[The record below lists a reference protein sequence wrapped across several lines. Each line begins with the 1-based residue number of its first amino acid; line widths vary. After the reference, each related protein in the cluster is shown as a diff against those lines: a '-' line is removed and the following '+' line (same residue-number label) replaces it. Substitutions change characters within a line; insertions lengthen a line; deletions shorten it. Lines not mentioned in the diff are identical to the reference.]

1 MSYDRSVLDRSV
13 GCTDE
18 YIHNQN
24 EPMTHEHPQI
34 SSQRSILG
42 VEDYLPSHMEYS
54 ASMTRIGTAVRDF
67 VPISAC
73 TY

>member
-1 MSYDRSVLDRSV
+1 
-13 GCTDE
+13 
-18 YIHNQN
+18 
-24 EPMTHEHPQI
+24 MTHEHPQI